1 MEIIREK
8 LIFDF
13 NGVDTSYLTHS
24 LHPYPAKFPPQ
35 LPKTILKQFS
45 KSGETVL
52 DPFCGSGTTL
62 VEARLQGINAIGV
75 DVNSLFCLLSKVK
88 STPLKASQIKI
99 VDGFIEVI
107 GNESFNWKMGN
118 RKKVKIKEFEGLKHW
133 FQLNVAEEITFII
146 SKIEKIS
153 DNDVKDFLKIVL
165 SSIIVRVSNQESD
178 VRFAAINKNIE
189 DCYTFDLFI
198 DRAKECRKRIVEY
211 SNLLK
216 YQTDLKIYN
225 ADSRNLSFL
234 EPRSI
239 DVIIT
244 SPPYANTYDYYLYHK
259 LRQKWLGLDVKF
271 AQYNEIG
278 SRREYSSLKENP
290 QKWKDDLT
298 KCFVKMNRV
307 LKNKGLAFII
317 IGDSVIKKELI
328 KIDEIIRGL
337 SHSVGFEV
345 LQVISS
351 DLASHSKIF
360 NPTFAQK
367 GKREHLIILEKNND
381 RN

>member
-1 MEIIREK
+1 MIKEK

-24 LHPYPAKFPPQ
+24 IHPYPAKFPPQ
-35 LPKTILKQFS
+35 LPQTILKQFS
-45 KSGETVL
+45 KKGETVL

-62 VEARLQGINAIGV
+62 VEARLNGINAIGV

-88 STPLKASQIKI
+88 TTPLNANQIKI
-99 VDGFIEVI
+99 IDNFIEIIRNKSFNCKI
-107 GNESFNWKMGN
+107 GNK
-118 RKKVKIKEFEGLKHW
+118 RKIKIKEFEGITHW
-133 FQLNVAEEITFII
+133 FQLNVAEEITFIL
-146 SKIEKIS
+146 SEIEKLN
-153 DNDVKDFLKIVL
+153 DNDIKDFLKIVL

-189 DCYTFDLFI
+189 DCYTFDLFV
-198 DRAKECRKRIVEY
+198 DQTKKCTGRIIEY

-216 YQTDLKIYN
+216 YKTKVKVYN

-234 EPRSI
+234 KPQTI
-239 DVIIT
+239 DLIIT

-259 LRQKWLGLDVKF
+259 LRQKWLGLDVQF

-278 SRREYSSLKENP
+278 SRREYSSLKKNP
-290 QKWKDDLT
+290 QKWNDDLR
-298 KCFVKMNRV
+298 KCFVEMNRI

-328 KIDEIIRGL
+328 KTDEIIG
-337 SHSVGFEV
+337 GFSYSTGF
-345 LQVISS
+345 LILDIISS
-351 DLASHSKIF
+351 NLVYHSKIF
-360 NPTFAQK
+360 NPSFAQK
-367 GKREHLIILEKNND
+367 GKKEHLIILQKNDD

>member
-1 MEIIREK
+1 MIIREK

-45 KSGETVL
+45 KIGETVL

-88 STPLKASQIKI
+88 LTPLRANQINAI
-99 VDGFIEVI
+99 DNFTELIS
-107 GNESFNWKMGN
+107 NESFNWKIGN
-118 RKKVKIKEFEGLKHW
+118 KSKVKVKEFEGLKHW
-133 FQLNVAEEITFII
+133 FQLNVAEEITFIL
-146 SKIEKIS
+146 SEIEKLS
-153 DNDVKDFLKIVL
+153 DNDAKDFLKIVL

-198 DRAKECRKRIVEY
+198 DQTKKYSERIIEY

-216 YQTDLKIYN
+216 YQTEVKIYN
-225 ADSRNLSFL
+225 ADSRSLSFL
-234 EPRSI
+234 KPQSI
-239 DVIIT
+239 DLIIT

-259 LRQKWLGLDVKF
+259 LRQRWLGLDVQF

-290 QKWKDDLT
+290 KKWNNDLI
-298 KCFVKMNRV
+298 KCFVEINRV
-307 LKNKGLAFII
+307 LKNKGVAFII

-328 KIDEIIRGL
+328 KIDEIIKGF
-337 SHSVGFEV
+337 SHSIGFAV
-345 LQVISS
+345 FDIISS
-351 DLASHSKIF
+351 DLARHSKVF

-367 GKREHLIILEKNND
+367 GKREHLIILQKNND

>member
-1 MEIIREK
+1 MIREK

-13 NGVDTSYLTHS
+13 NGVDTSCLIHS

-35 LPKTILKQFS
+35 LPKTILKEFS
-45 KSGETVL
+45 KKGETVL

-88 STPLKASQIKI
+88 STPLKINQIKI
-99 VDGFIEVI
+99 IDNFMEII
-107 GNESFNWKMGN
+107 SNESFKWKMGN
-118 RKKVKIKEFEGLKHW
+118 KSKVKVKEFEGLKHW
-133 FQLNVAEEITFII
+133 FQLNVAEEITFIL
-146 SKIEKIS
+146 SEIEKLN
-153 DNDVKDFLKIVL
+153 DNDVKDFLKVVL
-165 SSIIVRVSNQESD
+165 SSIIVKVSNQESD
-178 VRFAAINKNIE
+178 VRFASINKNIK
-189 DCYTFDLFI
+189 DCYTFDLFM
-198 DRAKECRKRIVEY
+198 DRAKECCKKVIEY
-211 SNLLK
+211 SNLVK

-234 EPRSI
+234 EPQSI
-239 DVIIT
+239 DLIIT

-259 LRQKWLGLDVKF
+259 LRQRWLGLDVQF

-278 SRREYSSLKENP
+278 SRREYSSLKENSK
-290 QKWKDDLT
+290 KWKDDLI
-298 KCFVKMNRV
+298 KCFIEMNRV
-307 LKNKGLAFII
+307 LKNKGIAFII

-328 KIDEIIRGL
+328 KVDEIIRDF
-337 SHSVGFEV
+337 SHSIGFV
-345 LQVISS
+345 ILDIISS
-351 DLASHSKIF
+351 DLANHSKIF

-367 GKREHLIILEKNND
+367 GKREHLIVLEKNND

>member
-1 MEIIREK
+1 MIREK

-13 NGVDTSYLTHS
+13 NGADTSYLTHS

-45 KSGETVL
+45 KTGETVL
-52 DPFCGSGTTL
+52 DPFCGSGTTI

-88 STPLKASQIKI
+88 STPLKGNQIKI
-99 VDGFIEVI
+99 IDNFTEII
-107 GNESFNWKMGN
+107 RNESFSWKMEN
-118 RKKVKIKEFEGLKHW
+118 KRKVEVREFEGLKHW
-133 FQLNVAEEITFII
+133 FQLNVAEEITFILCE
-146 SKIEKIS
+146 IEKLS

-198 DRAKECRKRIVEY
+198 NRTKECCKRIIEY
-211 SNLLK
+211 SNLLE
-216 YQTDLKIYN
+216 YQTEVKVYN

-234 EPRSI
+234 KPQSI
-239 DVIIT
+239 DLIIT

-259 LRQKWLGLDVKF
+259 LRQRWLGLDVRF

-290 QKWKDDLT
+290 KKWKDDLI
-298 KCFVKMNRV
+298 KCVIEMNRV
-307 LKNKGLAFII
+307 LKNKGIAFII

-328 KIDEIIRGL
+328 KIDEIIKAF
-337 SHSVGFEV
+337 SHSIGFVV
-345 LQVISS
+345 LDIISS
-351 DLASHSKIF
+351 DLVNHSKIF

-367 GKREHLIILEKNND
+367 GKREHLIILRKNND

>member
-1 MEIIREK
+1 MLKKK

-45 KSGETVL
+45 KKGETVL

-62 VEARLQGINAIGV
+62 VEARLQGINAVGV
-75 DVNSLFCLLSKVK
+75 DVNNLFCLLSKVK
-88 STPLKASQIKI
+88 LTPLKTNEVNIVSNFVKI
-99 VDGFIEVI
+99 IS
-107 GNESFNWKMGN
+107 NESFKWKMEN
-118 RKKVKIKEFEGLKHW
+118 KSKVKVKEFEGLKHW
-133 FQLNVAEEITFII
+133 FQLNVAEEITFIL
-146 SKIEKIS
+146 SEIEKLN

-178 VRFAAINKNIE
+178 VRFASINKNIE
-189 DCYTFDLFI
+189 DCYTFDLFV
-198 DRAKECRKRIVEY
+198 DRTKECCKKIIEY

-216 YQTDLKIYN
+216 YQTKVKIYN
-225 ADSRNLSFL
+225 ADSRNLSFI
-234 EPRSI
+234 EPQSI
-239 DVIIT
+239 DIIIT

-259 LRQKWLGLDVKF
+259 FRQRWLGLDVHF

-278 SRREYSSLKENP
+278 SRREYSSLKENSK
-290 QKWKDDLT
+290 KWKDDLI
-298 KCFVKMNRV
+298 KCFIEMNRV
-307 LKNKGLAFII
+307 LKNKGMAFII

-328 KIDEIIRGL
+328 KIDETIKSFAHPIGFVIRDI
-337 SHSVGFEV
+337 
-345 LQVISS
+345 ISS
-351 DLASHSKIF
+351 DLANHSKIF

-367 GKREHLIILEKNND
+367 SKKEHLIILQKNNGG
-381 RN
+381 N